1 MLFGRTK
8 RKSKV
13 KKQEDKSRVYYTRL
27 YEPERVYVLTTEIIS
42 DHNDGSGSGPI
53 ASIQQYYLATKEQD
67 KFYEL
72 FSKVELT
79 KEKKFNI
86 PYITKVE
93 SILKY
98 VEDTE
103 QILTSDE
110 LFEFV
115 AKKNM
120 ELMLNLNK

>member
-42 DHNDGSGSGPI
+42 DHNDGSGAGPI